1 MEKNTYKFEFTN
13 ISDGSNSTSTIQAGN
28 IADAV
33 KLFVKEFDKDFN
45 MANIE
50 FDYVYEN
57 EEDLGTD
64 GLLEAETALSE
75 YYT

>member
-1 MEKNTYKFEFTN
+1 MEKNTYEFEFTN
-13 ISDGSNSTSTIQAGN
+13 ILDESNSTSTIQAKN
-28 IADAV
+28 ITEAV

-50 FDYVYEN
+50 FDYVYKN
-57 EEDLGTD
+57 GEDLGAD

>member
-13 ISDGSNSTSTIQAGN
+13 ILDGSNSTSTIQAEN
-28 IADAV
+28 VADAV

-57 EEDLGTD
+57 GEDLGTD

>member
-1 MEKNTYKFEFTN
+1 
-13 ISDGSNSTSTIQAGN
+13 
-28 IADAV
+28 
-33 KLFVKEFDKDFN
+33 LFVKEFDKDFN

-50 FDYVYEN
+50 FDYVYKN
-57 EEDLGTD
+57 GEDLGAD